1 MKKIQHNFLRNRCRW
16 YNFKQFD
23 KADPNSS
30 HIYYQQ
36 WNASI
41 HTQIW
46 MTAHFIVLHKR
57 WQNENE
63 KFRLQTDMRCQWN
76 LICSNICILDPIKLS
91 RKADLCDSK
100 FNLAHFFFGWLQN
113 WILVFYTTNENCWIY
128 GKVCGN
134 INRFRS
140 RYSEF
145 APILLLWQYRRAL
158 FMLLMLFSLLMH
170 NWMNVLRFI
179 WFSDLMHLAC
189 IAICNYWT

>member
-91 RKADLCDSK
+91 RKVDLCDSK
-100 FNLAHFFFGWLQN
+100 FNLAHFFLAGCKTEFWFSIRQMKIVEFMEKFMEISTDFGADTANL
-113 WILVFYTTNENCWIY
+113 
-128 GKVCGN
+128 
-134 INRFRS
+134 
-140 RYSEF
+140 
-145 APILLLWQYRRAL
+145 
-158 FMLLMLFSLLMH
+158 
-170 NWMNVLRFI
+170 LRFYCCDSI
-179 WFSDLMHLAC
+179 AEHCLCCLCYFHCLC
-189 IAICNYWT
+189 ITGWMFYASFDFRI

>member
-100 FNLAHFFFGWLQN
+100 FNLAHFFFWLAAKLNLCFLYDKWKLLNLWKSLWKYQP
-113 WILVFYTTNENCWIY
+113 I
-128 GKVCGN
+128 
-134 INRFRS
+134 
-140 RYSEF
+140 SEQ
-145 APILLLWQYRRAL
+145 IQRIC
-158 FMLLMLFSLLMH
+158 SD
-170 NWMNVLRFI
+170 FI
-179 WFSDLMHLAC
+179 AMTVSPSIVYVAYVIF
-189 IAICNYWT
+189 IAYA